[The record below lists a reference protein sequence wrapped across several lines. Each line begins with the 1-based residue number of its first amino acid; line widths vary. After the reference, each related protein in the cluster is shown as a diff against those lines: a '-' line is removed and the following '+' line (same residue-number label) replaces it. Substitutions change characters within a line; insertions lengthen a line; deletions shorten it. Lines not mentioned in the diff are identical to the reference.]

1 MMEEQVIDPKL
12 ILGWGMDE
20 DRRNNPTYPM
30 KKNNVDDHRRNNWKG
45 PYLQYTRSEIL
56 KSTERPHLSAVFGTR
71 IPPKGFS
78 GILRRKAYKSSE
90 NMFRHWFLLLLAD
103 RVDIIS
109 GSIRDLFRF
118 RFALFSNDRGW
129 HALAKYKPGL
139 LAWKIAQRVIVL
151 AIIILAVIGLI

>member
-1 MMEEQVIDPKL
+1 MEEQVIDPKM
-12 ILGWGMDE
+12 IRGWGMDE

-30 KKNNVDDHRRNNWKG
+30 KKNNGDDHERSNWKR

-71 IPPKGFS
+71 IPPKGIS
-78 GILRRKAYKSSE
+78 GMLRRKAYKSSE
-90 NMFRHWFLLLLAD
+90 NMFRHWFLLILAD
-103 RVDIIS
+103 RVDIVS

-129 HALAKYKPGL
+129 RALAKYKPGL
-139 LAWKIAQRVIVL
+139 FAWKIAQRL
-151 AIIILAVIGLI
+151 IILTIIALGIFYFI